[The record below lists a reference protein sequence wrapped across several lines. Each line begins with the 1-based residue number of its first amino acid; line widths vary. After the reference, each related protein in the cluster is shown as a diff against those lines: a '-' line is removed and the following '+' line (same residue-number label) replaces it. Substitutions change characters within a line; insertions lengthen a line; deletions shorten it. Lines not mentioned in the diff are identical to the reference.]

1 MATVGNPGELPTDTL
16 TVVRPRV
23 QQVHRCRRNPLPPL
37 GGGVRSSGRH
47 KAPEIIFINLT
58 VAISVFDEAFRHFSG
73 IEKIV

>member
-23 QQVHRCRRNPLPPL
+23 HQVHRCRRNPPL
-37 GGGVRSSGRH
+37 GGGVRSSERH
-47 KAPEIIFINLT
+47 EAAEIIFINLT